1 MIAAPAQAGP
11 EEGDMEETVSFTR
24 MEDGT
29 REDYQLL
36 DRLYQ
41 KHSQNL
47 PDELMIQLKRL
58 AGDKMGYPIDR
69 YQHSLQS
76 ATRALRDGADEETV
90 VVALF
95 HDIGDILAPENHSDL
110 AAAILQPYVSKD
122 NHWLVKHHGIFQG
135 YYFWHHM
142 GGDRNAREAY
152 RGHPMFERTA
162 SFCEKWDQTSF
173 DPDYDT
179 LPMEAFEPMVRRILG
194 RKPWAFAV

>member
-1 MIAAPAQAGP
+1 
-11 EEGDMEETVSFTR
+11 MEETVSFIR

-29 REDYQLL
+29 TEDYQLL

-41 KHSQNL
+41 KHSRNL
-47 PDELMIQLKRL
+47 PDELMRQLERL
-58 AGDKMGYPIDR
+58 AGDKMGYKIDR
-69 YQHSLQS
+69 YQHSLQT

-95 HDIGDILAPENHSDL
+95 HDIGDIMAPENHSDL

-135 YYFWHHM
+135 YYFWHHY
-142 GGDRNAREAY
+142 GLDRNAREAY
-152 RGHPMFERTA
+152 RDHPMFERTA
-162 SFCEKWDQTSF
+162 AFCEKWDQTSF
-173 DPDYDT
+173 DPNYDT